1 MSAYFHSYLC
11 GRKAAEWSNTISPCF
26 GSRLI
31 RLMSTNSPL
40 LRVGYME
47 FPLMTDGVMQY
58 LLRRKK
64 ARISILGQHRTIA
77 SASLSRLFA
86 PLPQF
91 RKWEIHTVFLH
102 FRNFEVEQKPYLRL
116 LAELCGAAL
125 VQIQCHFEH
134 IHAADTFC
142 LFIVYSSNLVFIL
155 CMRKAFPMHKIIS
168 LQNVVCIS
176 AWKV

>member
-1 MSAYFHSYLC
+1 MPKAPLDTSSASSH
-11 GRKAAEWSNTISPCF
+11 G
-26 GSRLI
+26 
-31 RLMSTNSPL
+31 L
-40 LRVGYME
+40 LR
-47 FPLMTDGVMQY
+47 LTDTSSNGIALRQY
-58 LLRRKK
+58 
-64 ARISILGQHRTIA
+64 RTIA

-102 FRNFEVEQKPYLRL
+102 FRNFELEQKPYLRL